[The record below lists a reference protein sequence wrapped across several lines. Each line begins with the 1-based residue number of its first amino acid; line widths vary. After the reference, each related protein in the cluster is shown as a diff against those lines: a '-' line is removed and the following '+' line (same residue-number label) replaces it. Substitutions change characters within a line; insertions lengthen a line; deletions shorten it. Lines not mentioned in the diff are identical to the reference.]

1 MDDFLTTRQVQT
13 LLKIDRITIY
23 RMLQDGRLKGVKIGS
38 QWRFTRQ
45 EVERLL
51 SGEAPVEEAPQPVPS
66 GNFPTHCVQTIQN
79 LFSAVSQI
87 SALCIDTQGEPL
99 TEPTGLCGLCQ
110 MMQQSPSGR
119 EACRASWKETAR
131 QTFSGEKFFTCH
143 AGIQYIASPF
153 KDEDGNTAGFFLAG
167 QFYWQPPEP
176 GEQKERLQRLAK
188 EHNLSIE
195 ALERAERTVPVIEP
209 ALHARVE
216 QWPVTAALAVQSIL
230 QERTRFMQRLQQIAN
245 LTQLH

>member
-1 MDDFLTTRQVQT
+1 MDDFLTTRQVQS

-23 RMLQDGRLKGVKIGS
+23 RMLQDGRLKGVKIGA

-51 SGEAPVEEAPQPVPS
+51 SGEAPAEETSLVPG

-87 SALCIDTQGEPL
+87 SALCIDPQGEPL
-99 TEPTGLCGLCQ
+99 TNPTGLCSLCQ

-119 EACRASWKETAR
+119 EACRASWLETAR

-143 AGIQYIASPF
+143 AGIEYIAAPF
-153 KDEDGNTAGFFLAG
+153 KDEEGKTAGFFLAG
-167 QFYWQPPEP
+167 QFYWQAP
-176 GEQKERLQRLAK
+176 GPQEREERLRRLSDT
-188 EHNLSIE
+188 HGLP
-195 ALERAERTVPVIEP
+195 LEELQQAERTVPVIEP
-209 ALHARVE
+209 ALHPRVE
-216 QWPVTAALAVQSIL
+216 QWPVTAAQAVQSIL
-230 QERTRFMQRLQQIAN
+230 QERTRFMQRLQQIAD
-245 LTQLH
+245 LTQIH